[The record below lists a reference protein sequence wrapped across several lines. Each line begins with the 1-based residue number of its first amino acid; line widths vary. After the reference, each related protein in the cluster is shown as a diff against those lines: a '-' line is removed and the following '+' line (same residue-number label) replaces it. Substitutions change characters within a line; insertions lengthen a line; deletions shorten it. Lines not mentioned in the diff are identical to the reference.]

1 MKDNYYK
8 QLKSIRDQIDSLL
21 LEAKSNEGPLTRL
34 SRNDKYM
41 KMAKTVKQYMNG
53 DQVNASSKKSFLD
66 SLKSTCSGLVETT
79 ANAASKAAD
88 TLLDFASQGLSLFK
102 NAFGQNNYVMMLE
115 TEGDTTNNN
124 KADAIANVAEKTIEN
139 AKKGSSLN
147 KKLIW
152 IGSACF
158 LVAILYLLFNNGKL
172 SNIFSDFKSSVS
184 KFYHQIGS
192 HFESNDVGEII
203 KGVLKIFYGP
213 LAILAETIVSIY
225 KNSNGEHLVPIGCII
240 GGVVCFSYVLI
251 NVTAGA

>member
-1 MKDNYYK
+1 MKNNYYK
-8 QLKSIRDQIDSLL
+8 QLKSIRDQINSLL
-21 LEAKSNEGPLTRL
+21 LEANSIGGPLSRL
-34 SRNDKYM
+34 SHNDRYM

-53 DQVNASSKKSFLD
+53 DQVNASSKETFLD

-102 NAFGQNNYVMMLE
+102 NTFGQNNYVMTLE
-115 TEGDTTNNN
+115 TKSDIN
-124 KADAIANVAEKTIEN
+124 KSDVIAEAAEKTIEN

-158 LVAILYLLFNNGKL
+158 LVAILYLLFNNGKI
-172 SNIFSDFKSSVS
+172 SNIFSDFKNSVS

-192 HFESNDVGEII
+192 HFESNDIVEII

-240 GGVVCFSYVLI
+240 GCVVCFSYVVI
-251 NVTAGA
+251 NVAAGA